1 MKADLNHGMTR
12 EVCVEEQDPAQLGFD
27 SIIPCVD

>member
-1 MKADLNHGMTR
+1 MKADLNHGMNR
-12 EVCVEEQDPAQLGFD
+12 EVCFEEKDPAQLGFD